1 MNTPAASRVAVPPV
15 LQRAPSAPLPA
26 MQPVPPLEAMLA
38 QADLTSFLH
47 WQTVCR
53 VRPNQPPEIRFHQL
67 TVSMAKLG
75 EVLLPGIDLA
85 GSGWLERQLAAC
97 TEQRLLSM
105 IERSIGDEFP
115 PVIVLPLRLTTLLSE
130 TFLRFDHQ
138 LPMAR
143 RGTIAIAVEAAHVF
157 ADLNDWMIAAPY
169 LAARGYPLGFFSS
182 SPRAASLLQ
191 WRRLGAGWIKVPYGR
206 DHTVISGLASAHD
219 REGIILCDIDTQA
232 ALDVGLAAGIHSFAG
247 RYVDQLLRAQG
258 GQDKTVAART
268 GSPHA
273 MRSM

>member
-1 MNTPAASRVAVPPV
+1 MNTPAASRV
-15 LQRAPSAPLPA
+15 
-26 MQPVPPLEAMLA
+26 PVPPLEAMLA

-53 VRPNQPPEIRFHQL
+53 VRPDQPPEIRFHEL

-85 GSGWLERQLAAC
+85 GSGWLERQLAAS

-130 TFLRFDHQ
+130 TFLRFDRQ

-157 ADLNDWMIAAPY
+157 ADLNDWMIAAQY
-169 LAARGYPLGFFSS
+169 LAARGYPLGFFNS

-206 DHTVISGLASAHD
+206 DHTVISALARAHD
-219 REGIILCDIDTQA
+219 REGIILCNVDTQA
-232 ALDVGLAAGIHSFAG
+232 ALDVGLAAGIQSFAG
-247 RYVDQLLRAQG
+247 RYVDQLLRAQS